1 MVQPELELN
10 IIRGLKKRHS
20 HAMNYLFKRHFKPLC
35 YFAWQLTGNKAEA
48 EDIAGEVFLKL
59 WRKHNDFDSLR
70 NIKAF
75 LYIATRNACFDYL
88 KHVQRKT
95 ASHEELLYLAE
106 SSEEYI
112 HSRVIKSEILHSILF
127 EIETL
132 PPVRKQIFK
141 LIYLENMTT
150 AEIATR
156 LNITADTVRVQ
167 KARALNLLRT
177 QLLKKGLISFNSLFL
192 AGLALCG
199 ECCRHLVLFSCK

>member
-20 HAMNYLFKRHFKPLC
+20 HAINYLFKRHYKPLC
-35 YFAWQLTGNKAEA
+35 YFAWQIIGNKAEA

-59 WRKHNDFDSLR
+59 WRKHNDFENLQ

-75 LYIATRNACFDYL
+75 LYIAARNACFDYL
-88 KHVQRKT
+88 KHIQRKN

-106 SSEEYI
+106 SSED
-112 HSRVIKSEILHSILF
+112 VIQAHIIKAEILRNILF
-127 EIETL
+127 EVETL

-150 AEIATR
+150 SEIAR
-156 LNITADTVRVQ
+156 KLNITADTVRVQ
-167 KARALNLLRT
+167 KARAINLLRS
-177 QLLKKGLISFNSLFL
+177 QLLKKGLISLNSVLISGLFL
-192 AGLALCG
+192 FLLC
-199 ECCRHLVLFSCK
+199 K

>member
-20 HAMNYLFKRHFKPLC
+20 HAMNYLFKRHYKPLC

-59 WRKHNDFDSLR
+59 WRKHNDFESLS

-88 KHVQRKT
+88 KHIRRKA
-95 ASHEELLYLAE
+95 ASHEELVYLAE

-112 HSRVIKSEILHSILF
+112 HTRMIKSEVLRNILF
-127 EIETL
+127 EVETL

-150 AEIATR
+150 AEIAAR
-156 LNITADTVRVQ
+156 LNITTDTVRVQ
-167 KARALNLLRT
+167 KARALNLLRS
-177 QLLKKGLISFNSLFL
+177 QLLKKGLMSLNSLCITGLVCSLQISFPFM
-192 AGLALCG
+192 
-199 ECCRHLVLFSCK
+199 

>member
-20 HAMNYLFKRHFKPLC
+20 HAINYLFKRHYKPLC

-48 EDIAGEVFLKL
+48 EDIAGDVFLKL
-59 WRKHNDFDSLR
+59 WRKHNDFETLR

-88 KHVQRKT
+88 KHLQRKN

-106 SSEEYI
+106 SSEDLIEAHI
-112 HSRVIKSEILHSILF
+112 IKSEILRNILF
-127 EIETL
+127 EVETL

-141 LIYLENMTT
+141 LIYLENLTT
-150 AEIATR
+150 SEIAQK
-156 LNITADTVRVQ
+156 LNITTDTVRVQ

-177 QLLKKGLISFNSLFL
+177 QLLKNGFISLNTILVSGLFL
-192 AGLALCG
+192 FFLC
-199 ECCRHLVLFSCK
+199 K